1 MLSRRGEI
9 ERDRGTRM
17 SLELT
22 LQIVQAA
29 AVVVGVVFGLLQLY
43 QIRAQREVQSGVE
56 LLRSMQAPQTASTA
70 MLIYELPDNQ
80 SRAELKARLSPT
92 DLNAVLGLAVLF
104 ESMGPLIA
112 RGHVPLDLYA
122 EFFRGGTIICW
133 RKLRR
138 YTEDQRA
145 DGYSNLFEWFQWLA
159 ERLEGDRPFA
169 NDQPAHILF
178 KNWRTPADYSKLR
191 NNSGA

>member
-1 MLSRRGEI
+1 
-9 ERDRGTRM
+9 M
-17 SLELT
+17 SLELA

-29 AVVVGVVFGLLQLY
+29 AVVVGVAFGLLQLH
-43 QIRAQREVQSGVE
+43 QIQVQREAQSGLE

-70 MLIYELPDNQ
+70 LLIYELPDNL
-80 SRAELKARLSPT
+80 SREELKARLSSA
-92 DLNAVLGLAVLF
+92 DLNAVLGLAALF
-104 ESMGPLIA
+104 ESIGPLIA

-122 EFFRGGTIICW
+122 DFFRGGTIICW

-159 ERLEGDRPFA
+159 ERLEDRAPFTA
-169 NDQPAHILF
+169 DLPAHEIF
-178 KNWRTPADYSKLR
+178 KSWRRPSDFAKLR
-191 NNSGA
+191 GKLGA